1 LISREKIAQ
10 LPPEISDINH
20 MSTLTSEED
29 ALKLLHKVEAASKL
43 LEVSLQG

>member
-1 LISREKIAQ
+1 
-10 LPPEISDINH
+10 

-43 LEVSLQG
+43 LEVSLSCL